1 MVCRWVSFN
10 DITDTTAM
18 DRSRPPNPSGRPLV
32 LIVEAHEDTRALY
45 ALALSMMGFD
55 VIAAEDGTDGVRRAQ
70 EIHPDIIVTDL
81 SMPNC
86 DGWKFLQDL
95 KASSQTRDIPV
106 VAVSEHVQRLVC
118 KRGERN
124 GFAALL
130 PKPCL
135 PDELALRLRR
145 VLDGHRDTSAT
156 SCSEV

>member
-1 MVCRWVSFN
+1 
-10 DITDTTAM
+10 M
-18 DRSRPPNPSGRPLV
+18 DRSRSPNPSVRPLV

-55 VIAAEDGTDGVRRAQ
+55 VVAAQDGTDGYLRAQ
-70 EIHPDIIVTDL
+70 QIHPDIIVTDV

-86 DGWKFLQDL
+86 DSWQFLHDL

-118 KRGERN
+118 KRGGRD

-130 PKPCL
+130 PRPCL
-135 PDELALRLRR
+135 PDELAVRLRR
-145 VLDGHRDTSAT
+145 VLDEHSDAAAT
-156 SCSEV
+156 P